1 MRHLIRK
8 CPKCNSY
15 TLKYTCAKCNVSTID
30 AHPAKYSPDDKY
42 ARYRIADR
50 YIEAEEVNDSESLTQ
65 ESREQSLNAS

>member
-8 CPKCNSY
+8 CPKCASY
-15 TLKYTCAKCNVSTID
+15 TLKYSCEKCKVPTID

-50 YIEAEEVNDSESLTQ
+50 YIQTKEVSDSEPLKVDHENSL
-65 ESREQSLNAS
+65 